1 MGFKRWKEADM
12 PETETVTGME
22 FRSLNDKIKRIMR
35 RSAGDSVRMGY
46 LLSRMME
53 ERLWDGQYNCFDEYL
68 KTELHMDY
76 TMANRFIGINKKY
89 SVDGRSADIDTKWA
103 DYSQAVLIEMLSMP
117 PELEGQIT
125 PDMSVRQVREVK
137 RQARKKSGKA
147 KRKTQKKADGAER
160 EAILAEQE
168 AIQTERG
175 TEMLGA
181 GNAPIQDVDTFP
193 GQVGVEEWLA
203 SMPKELPV
211 CGQENTQDPAKS
223 FEELPGKEEV
233 LVVEYRELESAEDI
247 ATSQPEK
254 SAYGFEKTVYSE
266 GSLLSTVGCG
276 NKYYCFLCAQ
286 DCGIRQKQ
294 RYCRHASLGNP
305 FGCETMGVLEG
316 IRVEIGEECQFI
328 NNDLADHTAG
338 SGEARPCCEN
348 CREVC
353 TYRCQRSCQALQNI
367 ATSQPK
373 GTEAAGETAESYPLE
388 NDQKEPDED
397 MSEITDE
404 TAEVRRILNRE
415 QKTLDDYLS
424 VGGLPEKTV
433 FRQKIIVAALEA
445 MLQDMENGEQ
455 EAVQEDQEPD
465 QESPEEQ
472 PPFPALKNNT
482 QRKEWLKSY
491 KDWGLWYRDEHIG
504 VDYYKY
510 DFTNGACLIAEVYQ
524 EEATKFH
531 EAYESCYLHLVG
543 GPKAPS
549 GHYGVGKWQRHEKYS
564 RYPNSETELTEFL
577 KEVQRNG

>member
-1 MGFKRWKEADM
+1 ML
-12 PETETVTGME
+12 ETETVTGME

-35 RSAGDSVRMGY
+35 RSAGDSVRLGY

-233 LVVEYRELESAEDI
+233 LVVEYRELESEED
-247 ATSQPEK
+247 
-254 SAYGFEKTVYSE
+254 
-266 GSLLSTVGCG
+266 
-276 NKYYCFLCAQ
+276 
-286 DCGIRQKQ
+286 
-294 RYCRHASLGNP
+294 
-305 FGCETMGVLEG
+305 
-316 IRVEIGEECQFI
+316 
-328 NNDLADHTAG
+328 
-338 SGEARPCCEN
+338 
-348 CREVC
+348 
-353 TYRCQRSCQALQNI
+353 I

-415 QKTLDDYLS
+415 QKTLDDYLAA
-424 VGGLPEKTV
+424 GGLPEKAV
-433 FRQKIIVAALEA
+433 FRQKTIVAALAA
-445 MLQDMENGEQ
+445 MVCDLENGGQ
-455 EAVQEDQEPD
+455 DAQ
-465 QESPEEQ
+465 EQ
-472 PPFPALKNNT
+472 PPLPVLKNNT
-482 QRKEWLKSY
+482 QRKEWLGTYKS
-491 KDWGLWYRDEHIG
+491 WGLWYRDEHIG

-510 DFTNGACLIAEVYQ
+510 DFANGARLIA
-524 EEATKFH
+524 
-531 EAYESCYLHLVG
+531 
-543 GPKAPS
+543 
-549 GHYGVGKWQRHEKYS
+549 
-564 RYPNSETELTEFL
+564 
-577 KEVQRNG
+577 

>member
-1 MGFKRWKEADM
+1 M

-160 EAILAEQE
+160 ETIFAEQE
-168 AIQTERG
+168 ALQTERKFLQTERG
-175 TEMLGA
+175 AETLGA

-254 SAYGFEKTVYSE
+254 SAYGFEKTVYPE

-305 FGCETMGVLEG
+305 LGCETMGVLEG
-316 IRVEIGEECQFI
+316 IRAEIGEECQFI
-328 NNDLADHTAG
+328 NNDLADHMAG

-348 CREVC
+348 CGEDC

-373 GTEAAGETAESYPLE
+373 GTEAAGEAAESYPLE

-404 TAEVRRILNRE
+404 TAEVRHILNRE

-424 VGGLPEKTV
+424 AGGLPEKTV
-433 FRQKIIVAALEA
+433 FRQNIIVEALEA

-455 EAVQEDQEPD
+455 EAVQEDQESD

-510 DFTNGACLIAEVYQ
+510 DFTNGARLIAEVYQ

-531 EAYESCYLHLVG
+531 DAYESCYLHLVG
-543 GPKAPS
+543 GPKPPL

-564 RYPNSETELTEFL
+564 RYPNGETELTEFL

>member
-1 MGFKRWKEADM
+1 MVER
-12 PETETVTGME
+12 ETVTGME

-46 LLSRMME
+46 LLRRMVE
-53 ERLWDGQYNCFDEYL
+53 ERLWDGQYGCLDEYL
-68 KTELHMDY
+68 ETELHMDY

-137 RQARKKSGKA
+137 RQARKKG
-147 KRKTQKKADGAER
+147 TDQ
-160 EAILAEQE
+160 EALLAEHKSL
-168 AIQTERG
+168 QTERRA
-175 TEMLGA
+175 EMLGE
-181 GNAPIQDVDTFP
+181 GNNPTQDMDTFP
-193 GQVGVEEWLA
+193 GQVGVEERLA
-203 SMPKELPV
+203 STPEESHV
-211 CGQENTQDPAKS
+211 CGQENTLDPAKS

-348 CREVC
+348 CREDC

-367 ATSQPK
+367 ATSQPR

-424 VGGLPEKTV
+424 VGGLPEKAV
-433 FRQKIIVAALEA
+433 FRQKTIVAALAA
-445 MLQDMENGEQ
+445 MVCDLENGGQ
-455 EAVQEDQEPD
+455 DAQ
-465 QESPEEQ
+465 EQ
-472 PPFPALKNNT
+472 PPLPVLKNNT
-482 QRKEWLKSY
+482 QRKEWLGTYKS
-491 KDWGLWYRDEHIG
+491 WGLWYRDEHIG

-510 DFTNGACLIAEVYQ
+510 DFANGARLIAEVYQ

-531 EAYESCYLHLVG
+531 EAYESCFLHLVG
-543 GPKAPS
+543 GPKPPT
-549 GHYGVGKWQRHEKYS
+549 GHYGVGKWQHHEKYS
-564 RYPNSETELTEFL
+564 RYPNSGTELVEFL
-577 KEVQRNG
+577 KDVQKEKG